1 MVLNK
6 LILEDELNIL
16 YPELDNYDRSFYTK
30 NNISELVANNFT
42 RYQYLLLNKMTN
54 FNMIF
59 DDNKDE
65 LFIHN
70 FKITKLL
77 SPKPIYYEL
86 NLGKIYLA
94 GKEGY
99 FDPLINSSKK
109 SRREILP
116 GDEEEKITLDL
127 FEATMDGCKMIY

>member
-1 MVLNK
+1 M
-6 LILEDELNIL
+6 
-16 YPELDNYDRSFYTK
+16 NYDRSFYTK
-30 NNISELVANNFT
+30 NNIKELIAKKFT
-42 RYQYLLLNKMTN
+42 RHQYLLLNKLVN
-54 FNMIF
+54 FNMVY

-86 NLGKIYLA
+86 NVGKIELA

-99 FDPLINSSKK
+99 TPKY
-109 SRREILP
+109 
-116 GDEEEKITLDL
+116 
-127 FEATMDGCKMIY
+127 FE

>member
-116 GDEEEKITLDL
+116 GDEE
-127 FEATMDGCKMIY
+127 